1 MIEELDIG
9 GIFFT
14 PLLGGAAI
22 SLVLWVVMRA
32 AFVRLG
38 LYRLIWHP
46 ALFDVA
52 LLVLLFAGVTL
63 PFSFMEI

>member
-22 SLVLWVVMRA
+22 SLALWVVMRA
-32 AFVRLG
+32 AFVRFG